1 MNLHTIKNIQRLQSN
16 PSVTLTLPTNRTYPD
31 NEKDAIRL
39 KNLVN
44 EAISRLEKD
53 FGKLRTGR
61 ASICASP
68 KLTAPACSGLLP
80 ESGPSRRAMSSLLPP
95 SAA

>member
-16 PSVTLTLPTNRTYPD
+16 PSVTLTLPTHRTYPD

-44 EAISRLEKD
+44 EAISRL
-53 FGKLRTGR
+53 
-61 ASICASP
+61 
-68 KLTAPACSGLLP
+68 
-80 ESGPSRRAMSSLLPP
+80 
-95 SAA
+95 